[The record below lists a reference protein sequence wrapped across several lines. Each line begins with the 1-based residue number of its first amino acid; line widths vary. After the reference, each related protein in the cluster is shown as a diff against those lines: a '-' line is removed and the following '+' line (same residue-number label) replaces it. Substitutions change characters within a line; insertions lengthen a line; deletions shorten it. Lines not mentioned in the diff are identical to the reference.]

1 MTRAKLKGY
10 ETPRIFT
17 PPLREL
23 TPATTLGFACIR
35 FAEEVLG
42 LTLFPW
48 QKWLLVHA
56 LELREDGLYRFRT
69 VIVLVARQNGKT
81 LVMLVLALWHIY
93 VRGSRTVIGTAQ
105 DLTNAEKAWAE
116 AVEMAKDVPD
126 LAEEIDQVVKQS
138 GKQSLKLMSKEQYR
152 VAAASR
158 RGARG
163 FSGDLVLLD
172 ELREHQSWDAWAA
185 STKTTLARPEAQVW
199 CFSNA
204 GDALSIVL
212 RYLRAS
218 VHQSLGWPDGD
229 DDEAALGMV
238 DDLTE
243 EDIEDG
249 DSLGLFEWSAAPSA
263 ARNDRH
269 AWAQANPSMN
279 YTELVENV
287 ITERAIA
294 AAMRTDPVSVF
305 LTEVLCRW
313 ISTGDGGP
321 FPEGKWVDTRDESA
335 RIAEG
340 SRRVLAIDVSW
351 DRTTA
356 YIARGGLGGDGV
368 PVADI
373 AAFRAGTD
381 WVVPWLVEKRDR
393 YDTVALQGNGAP
405 VSSLVDAIRAAKLPD
420 GTSADIPLVEMSGPD
435 LARAS
440 GVAYDVV
447 DRSAV
452 RHLPHPGLDL
462 AAATARSRPLGDSW
476 VIDRKNSPADAAPL
490 IAFIEVLWLLGQ
502 EPPASTRSAYEDH
515 DFELL

>member
-1 MTRAKLKGY
+1 MKQSKLRGCT
-10 ETPRIFT
+10 TPRLFS

-23 TPATTLGFACIR
+23 TPETSHGFACIA
-35 FAEEVLG
+35 FAEGVLG

-48 QKWLLVHA
+48 QKWLLIHA

-116 AVEMAKDVPD
+116 AVEMAQDVPD
-126 LAEEIDQVVKQS
+126 LAEEIAQVIKQA
-138 GKQSLKLMSKEQYR
+138 GKQSLKLSSKEQYR

-172 ELREHQSWDAWAA
+172 ELREHQSWDAWGA

-212 RYLRAS
+212 RYLRAT
-218 VHQSLGWPDGD
+218 VHQALGWPDGN
-229 DDEAALGMV
+229 DDEAALGMA

-243 EDIEDG
+243 EDLEDG
-249 DSLGLFEWSAAPSA
+249 DSLGLFEWSADPKA
-263 ARNDRH
+263 ARNDRE

-279 YTELVENV
+279 YTELVEQV
-287 ITERAIA
+287 ITERSIA

-313 ISTGDGGP
+313 ISTADGGP
-321 FPEGKWVDTRDESA
+321 FPEGKWADTLDASA
-335 RIAEG
+335 RIADD
-340 SRRVLAIDVSW
+340 SRRVVAVDVSW
-351 DRTTA
+351 DRSMT
-356 YIARGGLGGDGV
+356 YVGRGGFGDDGI
-368 PVADI
+368 PVVDI
-373 AAFRAGTD
+373 AAARAGTD
-381 WVVPWLVEKRDR
+381 WAVAWLVEHRER
-393 YDTVALQGNGAP
+393 YDAVAIQSSNSP
-405 VSSLVDAIRAAKLPD
+405 SSSLYDAILTAKLPN
-420 GTSADIPLVEMSGPD
+420 GEPANLPLVEWSGPD
-435 LARAS
+435 LSRAS
-440 GVAYDVV
+440 GIAYDAV
-447 DRSAV
+447 DKGAV
-452 RHLPHPGLDL
+452 KHLPHPGLDG
-462 AAATARSRPLGDSW
+462 AATTARIKSLGESW
-476 VIDRKNSPADAAPL
+476 VIDRKNSPMDAAPL
-490 IAFIEVLWLLGQ
+490 VTVIEVLWLLGQ
-502 EPPASTRSAYEDH
+502 EQEAPKRSAYEDH